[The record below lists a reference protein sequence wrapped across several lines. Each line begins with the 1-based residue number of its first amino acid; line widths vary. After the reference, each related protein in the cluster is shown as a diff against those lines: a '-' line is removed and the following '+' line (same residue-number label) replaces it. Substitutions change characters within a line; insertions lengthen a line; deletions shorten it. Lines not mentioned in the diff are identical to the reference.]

1 MARIAVGDVQGCLP
15 ELRQLLKQADFRSDR
30 DEVWFVGDLVN
41 RGPDSL
47 GTLRFVRA
55 LGDNARVV
63 LGNHDLHLL
72 AVAFGGSRKLRADD
86 TLDDILNA
94 ADRESL
100 MEWLVS
106 RPLAVREGS
115 DLMVHAGIVPQWTVE
130 EVMTL
135 SAEVE
140 QALRIDPV
148 KLFESMYGNRPDCWS
163 PTLEGSDRLRFI
175 INVLTR
181 LRYCRAD
188 GRIDLKMK
196 GAPGSQESGWMP
208 WFAAPDRRTSSARV
222 ITGHWSTLGFVDRPD
237 LLSLDTGCVWGGA
250 LTAAALD
257 SNARWSLPCG
267 GYQRVKMSAQSDG

>member
-1 MARIAVGDVQGCLP
+1 MTRIAVGDVQGCLP
-15 ELRQLLKQADFRSDR
+15 ELRQLLKQFNFRSDR

-72 AVAFGGSRKLRADD
+72 AVAYGGSRKLRNDD
-86 TLDDILNA
+86 TLDDILSA
-94 ADRESL
+94 TDRDTL
-100 MEWLVS
+100 LEWLIT
-106 RPLAVREGS
+106 RPLAVRAES
-115 DLMVHAGIVPQWTVE
+115 DLMVHAGVVPQWTAD

-135 SAEVE
+135 AGEVE
-140 QALRIDPV
+140 QALRTDPA
-148 KLFESMYGNRPDCWS
+148 KLFESMYGNRPDRWTH
-163 PTLEGSDRLRFI
+163 TLEGADRLRFI

-188 GRIDLKMK
+188 GRVDLKMK
-196 GAPGSQESGWMP
+196 GAPGSQETGWMP
-208 WFAAPDRRTSSARV
+208 WFDAPERRTTGVRV
-222 ITGHWSTLGFVDRPD
+222 ITGHWSTLGLVDRPD
-237 LLSLDTGCVWGGA
+237 LLALDTGCVWGGT

-257 SNARWSLPCG
+257 STSRWSLPCG
-267 GYQRVKMSAQSDG
+267 GYQRVKMSSPSDG